1 MLECRKCVKS
11 GGLSM
16 GITDAEI
23 EAATRRGELMQA
35 TWPAATAVRYDSI
48 AHRVVISLSSGVEVS
63 FAPDDAQG
71 LENARPEDLATY
83 EISPSGFGVHFR
95 QSTRIFTSR
104 ICCKVDLALRG
115 GSGKGRWSGNEARS
129 AKSDRSDSVFCD
141 CAALTPSATPQ
152 ML

>member
-1 MLECRKCVKS
+1 
-11 GGLSM
+11 M

-35 TWPAATAVRYDSI
+35 TWPAATAVRCDSI

-83 EISPSGFGVHFR
+83 EISPSGFGVHFPAIDADIYIPNLLQGRLGSERWKRERALERERSEIGQVR
-95 QSTRIFTSR
+95 QI
-104 ICCKVDLALRG
+104 
-115 GSGKGRWSGNEARS
+115 
-129 AKSDRSDSVFCD
+129 
-141 CAALTPSATPQ
+141 
-152 ML
+152 